1 MMAQTTSAPHTRP
14 SPEKRLNEMDRLG
27 DMGHFPAL
35 VNAGATAN
43 VLLTLCLTW
52 WVAQRFPQP
61 WAPVLWVAAVLA
73 LNLLPVVVLRLG
85 LTPSTRYPRLREMN
99 FVHDQHKFSD
109 WVYVAA
115 SANMAFWVL
124 SGWAVFTWYPARR
137 ALVAMLI
144 LAFLLT
150 FSPVL
155 LRGRGAAS
163 SG

>member
-1 MMAQTTSAPHTRP
+1 MESQRNAGPGYRAKSSAD
-14 SPEKRLNEMDRLG
+14 KRLNKMDRLG
-27 DMGHFPAL
+27 DMGHFPVA

-43 VLLTLCLTW
+43 VLLTLAITW
-52 WVAQRFPQP
+52 WMALRFPQP
-61 WAPVLWVAAVLA
+61 WAPVLWVAAVLTV
-73 LNLLPVVVLRLG
+73 NLLPVVILRLSLG
-85 LTPSTRYPRLREMN
+85 PDTPYPKLGEMN

-124 SGWAVFTWYPARR
+124 TGWAVFSWYPARR
-137 ALVAMLI
+137 ALAGMLM

-155 LRGRGAAS
+155 LRGRGK
-163 SG
+163 

>member
-1 MMAQTTSAPHTRP
+1 MPPTKTRMP
-14 SPEKRLNEMDRLG
+14 TLRSEDKRLNEMDRLA
-27 DMGHFPAL
+27 DMGHFPPV

-43 VLLTLCLTW
+43 VLITLCITW
-52 WVAQRFPQP
+52 WLALRFPQP
-61 WAPVLWVAAVLA
+61 WAPVLWAAVVLTA
-73 LNLLPVVVLRLG
+73 NLLPVLLLRLT
-85 LTPSTRYPRLREMN
+85 LTPETPYPRLGEMN

-124 SGWAVFTWYPARR
+124 AGWAVFSWYPAPR
-137 ALVAMLI
+137 ALAGMLV

-155 LRGRGAAS
+155 LRGRS
-163 SG
+163 R